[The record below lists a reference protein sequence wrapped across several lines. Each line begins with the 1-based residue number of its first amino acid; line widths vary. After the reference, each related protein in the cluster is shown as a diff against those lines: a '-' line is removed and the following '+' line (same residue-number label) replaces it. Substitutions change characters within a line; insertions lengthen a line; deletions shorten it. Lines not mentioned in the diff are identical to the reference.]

1 MSSKLN
7 TAYIVKVINQ
17 RLGVSRRS
25 VELTEDDVAE
35 AIEQSLDLWN
45 EYRSRVEFHRQDNI
59 ITREDEPFSVT
70 LDDCVIGVRRVYF
83 LIPYYDIVSGLS
95 IFELTE
101 KLTITRL
108 GIRDIALSRS
118 NWDMYRQIRGV
129 QPEWHFD
136 KESDPHKIVFY
147 APSGPYT
154 AGYELLL
161 PFTDPSQIEGDR
173 DSTFLKLCEGHAR
186 LILAE
191 IRGKFGNQVLGPD
204 GKTVALN
211 AERQIEKGEKLIEDV
226 TERLK
231 TSRPNMPV
239 PQRIG

>member
-1 MSSKLN
+1 MSTKLN
-7 TAYIVKVINQ
+7 TAYIQQTINQ

-25 VELTEDDVAE
+25 VELTEADITE

-45 EYRSRVEFHRQDNI
+45 EYRSRVEFKRQDNI
-59 ITREDEPFSVT
+59 ITRENEPFSVV
-70 LDDCVIGVRRVYF
+70 LDACVLAVRRVYF

-108 GIRDIALSRS
+108 GIKDIALTRS
-118 NWDMYRQIRGV
+118 YWDTYRQIRGV
-129 QPEWHFD
+129 QPTWHFD
-136 KESDPHKIVFY
+136 KESNPQKIVFF
-147 APSGPYT
+147 APSGPYS

-161 PFTDPSQIEGDR
+161 PFTEPTQIEIDR

-191 IRGKFGNQVLGPD
+191 IRGKFGNQVLGPG

-211 AERQIEKGEKLIEDV
+211 ADRQIDRGEKLIEEV
-226 TERLK
+226 KERLQV
-231 TSRPNMPV
+231 SRPNVSV
-239 PQRIG
+239 PIRIG